1 MKETKKKKLLVFH
14 PIIAPYRIDFIN
26 ELSKHYDA
34 RVVLYWRNLKNQ
46 TFDYAKI
53 EAQFVFNPEFCVKE
67 ELGTFGWLKR
77 LWFYLCQEKPDL
89 VFVSEYGIISLLVL
103 VHRFLTR
110 FKYKIV
116 CITDDSYDML
126 ADNNHF
132 SKRHK
137 FAINL
142 LAPLINE
149 FINVEP
155 NSAQWYQSHFG
166 KGIYFPIIVDEKKT
180 ECKYEKILP
189 ISETFVKKYGLE
201 GKKVLLFV
209 GRLVALKNVGRII
222 DAVKQISNTD
232 LRFVI
237 VGSGDEEKSLKE
249 KSGSDNRIIF
259 VGRKE
264 GDALY
269 AWYNIANAFILA
281 SYQEPFGAVTN
292 EALLGGCRCLISKK
306 AGSHCLIEPGI
317 NGETFDPYNLYEIKE
332 IIEHEMS
339 SSNPLKLPLI
349 KRKSLMTFQFGV
361 MFNSVITRLEDDN
374 A

>member
-14 PIIAPYRIDFIN
+14 PIIAPYRIDFFN
-26 ELSKHYDA
+26 ELSKHYDT
-34 RVVLYWRNLKNQ
+34 RVVLYWRNLKDQ

-77 LWFYLCQEKPDL
+77 LWFYLCEEKPDL

-110 FKYKIV
+110 LKYKIV

-166 KGIYFPIIVDEKKT
+166 KGIYFPIIVAM
-180 ECKYEKILP
+180 
-189 ISETFVKKYGLE
+189 V
-201 GKKVLLFV
+201 
-209 GRLVALKNVGRII
+209 
-222 DAVKQISNTD
+222 
-232 LRFVI
+232 
-237 VGSGDEEKSLKE
+237 
-249 KSGSDNRIIF
+249 
-259 VGRKE
+259 
-264 GDALY
+264 
-269 AWYNIANAFILA
+269 
-281 SYQEPFGAVTN
+281 
-292 EALLGGCRCLISKK
+292 
-306 AGSHCLIEPGI
+306 
-317 NGETFDPYNLYEIKE
+317 
-332 IIEHEMS
+332 
-339 SSNPLKLPLI
+339 
-349 KRKSLMTFQFGV
+349 
-361 MFNSVITRLEDDN
+361 
-374 A
+374 